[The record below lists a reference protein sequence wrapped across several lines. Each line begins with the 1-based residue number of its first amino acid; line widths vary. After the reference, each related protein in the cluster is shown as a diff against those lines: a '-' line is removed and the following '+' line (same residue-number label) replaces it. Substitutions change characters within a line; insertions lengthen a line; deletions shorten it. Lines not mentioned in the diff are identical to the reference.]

1 MKLQK
6 ERPQNAKEK
15 RALLPKECDMR
26 RFKVPFPFRFISLVI
41 IPFFFLTY
49 LFRKR
54 QKSVLSFH
62 DQGNNNKTKQSKN
75 WSYIFYTVF
84 LFST

>member
-41 IPFFFLTY
+41 IPFFFPNVSI
-49 LFRKR
+49 
-54 QKSVLSFH
+54 QKAPKECLIIS
-62 DQGNNNKTKQSKN
+62 
-75 WSYIFYTVF
+75 
-84 LFST
+84 